1 MDFSRIL
8 QIAVHLGGIL
18 PAVILLFS
26 FFAGDLTAN
35 PIQALEQRTGIIALN
50 FLLLSLA
57 CTPVSI
63 ITGYKK
69 IVARKKALG
78 NYAFLY
84 ASIHF
89 LIFIGLDYGFDLQ
102 LILTDVGT
110 KKFILFGLTAL
121 LLLLPLAVSSLNY
134 WKKKLGPRWK
144 TLHKLVYIISPI
156 VTIHF
161 LLSLKGD
168 ISQLQGNIVKP
179 LVYGGVILFLLLT
192 RIPFVKAF
200 LARRV

>member
-1 MDFSRIL
+1 MDLSRIL
-8 QIAVHLGGIL
+8 QIAVHFGGIL
-18 PAVILLFS
+18 PAVVLLFS
-26 FFAGDLTAN
+26 FFTGDLTAN

-110 KKFILFGLTAL
+110 KIFILFGFTAL
-121 LLLLPLAVSSLNY
+121 LLLLPLAVTSLNY

-168 ISQLQGNIVKP
+168 ITQLQGNIVKP
-179 LVYGGVILFLLLT
+179 LIYGGIILFLLLT

>member
-121 LLLLPLAVSSLNY
+121 LLLLPLAVTSLNY

>member
-1 MDFSRIL
+1 MDLSRIL
-8 QIAVHLGGIL
+8 QIAVHFGGIL
-18 PAVILLFS
+18 PAVVLLFS
-26 FFAGDLTAN
+26 FFTGDLTAN

-121 LLLLPLAVSSLNY
+121 LLLLPLAVTSLNY

-168 ISQLQGNIVKP
+168 ITQLQGNIVKP
-179 LVYGGVILFLLLT
+179 LIYGGIILFLLLT

>member
-1 MDFSRIL
+1 MDFLRIL

-18 PAVILLFS
+18 PAVVLLFS
-26 FFAGDLTAN
+26 FFTGDLTAN

-121 LLLLPLAVSSLNY
+121 LLLLPLAVTSLNY

>member
-1 MDFSRIL
+1 MDLSRIL
-8 QIAVHLGGIL
+8 QIAVHFGGIL
-18 PAVILLFS
+18 PAVVLLFS
-26 FFAGDLTAN
+26 FFTGDLTAN

-110 KKFILFGLTAL
+110 KIFILFGLTAL
-121 LLLLPLAVSSLNY
+121 LLLLPLAVTSLNY

-168 ISQLQGNIVKP
+168 ITQLQGNIVKP
-179 LVYGGVILFLLLT
+179 LIYGGIILFLLLT

>member
-26 FFAGDLTAN
+26 FFTGDLTAN

-102 LILTDVGT
+102 LTLTDVGT

-121 LLLLPLAVSSLNY
+121 LLLLPLAVTSLNY

>member
-102 LILTDVGT
+102 LTLTDVGT

-121 LLLLPLAVSSLNY
+121 LLLLPLAVTSLNY

>member
-1 MDFSRIL
+1 MDLSRIL
-8 QIAVHLGGIL
+8 QIAVHFGGIL
-18 PAVILLFS
+18 PAVVLLFS
-26 FFAGDLTAN
+26 FFTGDLTAN

-110 KKFILFGLTAL
+110 KIFILFGLTAL
-121 LLLLPLAVSSLNY
+121 LMLLPLAVTSLNY

-168 ISQLQGNIVKP
+168 ITQLQGNIVKP
-179 LVYGGVILFLLLT
+179 LIYGGIILFLLLT